1 MLWHPYLLDNLRIA
15 SPCFQ
20 FSPQVLFMQS
30 DKFKAYCPRLAISY
44 FKRLNPLI
52 QSFHGILFFLSML
65 ITKLGSQSSH
75 FDLTINVASGFCCAT
90 MCPCSDDT
98 LVCLRPYAKLI
109 SVYTALPRY
118 DCRFGVSPFRIDH
131 SAFRHWYLMF
141 SGLSAQTNENWG
153 SFSQLAT
160 LWKPPRSTS
169 TVIQTLF
176 EILKSLVEIP
186 NPTLQ
191 DPTLFLW
198 AINQRKCWLSILSRR
213 TSIRNPTQN
222 TKP

>member
-98 LVCLRPYAKLI
+98 LVCLRPYGKSI
-109 SVYTALPRY
+109 FVHTPSHWY
-118 DCRFGVSPFRIDH
+118 DCRCGVSPFRTEH
-131 SAFRHWYLMF
+131 LAFRRWDLTF
-141 SGLSAQTNENWG
+141 SGL
-153 SFSQLAT
+153 
-160 LWKPPRSTS
+160 RSH
-169 TVIQTLF
+169 
-176 EILKSLVEIP
+176 
-186 NPTLQ
+186 
-191 DPTLFLW
+191 
-198 AINQRKCWLSILSRR
+198 
-213 TSIRNPTQN
+213 TQMRI
-222 TKP
+222 